1 MSAQNRASSK
11 VRTSREVYRSVNYCA
26 IRHNFQWRPGSHE
39 PFGWVQD
46 RFGVSWQI
54 VPKRLGELFSDPD
67 AARAG
72 RAMQAMLKMRKLDI
86 ATLECA
92 ADG

>member
-1 MSAQNRASSK
+1 MASGLT
-11 VRTSREVYRSVNYCA
+11 RTLRLGA
-26 IRHNFQWRPGSHE
+26 RPLRRL
-39 PFGWVQD
+39 VAD
-46 RFGVSWQI
+46 R
-54 VPKRLGELFSDPD
+54 PKRLGELFSDPD